1 MRNIIF
7 LVLAIAVLSGLGG
20 CASNYLLTEPRV
32 FKACLTDDPGDREL
46 SFDILADIL
55 RRQNGWIIERISKES
70 YEMDVRACRGSYCI
84 PLLVTVEPDGRILW
98 RRDPSMTI
106 SKDWANQ
113 VKGWLNNIEEGY
125 ARRRCARAL
134 R

>member
-1 MRNIIF
+1 
-7 LVLAIAVLSGLGG
+7 
-20 CASNYLLTEPRV
+20 
-32 FKACLTDDPGDREL
+32 
-46 SFDILADIL
+46 
-55 RRQNGWIIERISKES
+55 
-70 YEMDVRACRGSYCI
+70 
-84 PLLVTVEPDGRILW
+84 LVTVEPDGRILW